1 LTKPLTISLHGVM
14 LTVEVVRILKKS
26 FILGL
31 ALLFAICSHLRP
43 RLDFTVAG
51 QRIDTACSIAAARAA
66 RSAALAAAEEILP
79 GQTSLPEHRQ
89 HMRLSFRK
97 SADSAP
103 LLCDSL
109 LCATDG
115 ILPGS
120 VVYVDGLRL
129 GVVENAESF
138 RKSFAQYIGNTLP
151 TWAKGGSV
159 RGMTLLPRYTR
170 AAFEVSDNDMIMLV
184 TGLSPVMYYDGKGR
198 VSPV

>member
-1 LTKPLTISLHGVM
+1 MTSPRSGVM
-14 LTVEVVRILKKS
+14 LTQEVVRILKKF
-26 FILGL
+26 FILSF
-31 ALLFAICSHLRP
+31 ALLFAVTSHLRP
-43 RLDFTVAG
+43 RLDFIVAG
-51 QRIDTACSIAAARAA
+51 QYIDTACSIAAAKAA
-66 RSAALAAAEEILP
+66 KAAAVAAAEEILT
-79 GQTSLPEHRQ
+79 GHASLPEYRQ

-103 LLCDSL
+103 MLCDSL
-109 LCATDG
+109 LCATKG
-115 ILPGS
+115 VMSGS

-129 GVVENAESF
+129 GVIEDAESF
-138 RKSFAQYIGNTLP
+138 RSSFAQYIGNTLP

-159 RGMTLLPRYTR
+159 RGMALLPRYTR

>member
-1 LTKPLTISLHGVM
+1 MTTPFDSVM
-14 LTVEVVRILKKS
+14 LTEEVVRILKKS
-26 FILGL
+26 FILSL
-31 ALLFAICSHLRP
+31 ALLFAVGSHLRP

-51 QRIDTACSIAAARAA
+51 QHIDTACSIAAAKAA
-66 RSAALAAAEEILP
+66 RAAALAAAEEILL
-79 GQTSLPEHRQ
+79 GQSSLPEYQQ

-97 SADSAP
+97 SADSSP

-109 LCATDG
+109 LRATEG
-115 ILPGS
+115 VLSGS
-120 VVYVDGLRL
+120 IVYVDGLRL
-129 GVVENAESF
+129 GVVEDAESF
-138 RKSFAQYIGNTLP
+138 RSRFAQYIGNTLP

-184 TGLSPVMYYDGKGR
+184 TGLSPIMYYDGKGR

>member
-1 LTKPLTISLHGVM
+1 MTKPLTTTFYSVM

-26 FILGL
+26 FILSL
-31 ALLFAICSHLRP
+31 ALLFAIGSHLRP

-51 QRIDTACSIAAARAA
+51 QRIDTACSIAAAKAA
-66 RSAALAAAEEILP
+66 KAAALAAAEEILP
-79 GQTSLPEHRQ
+79 GRASLPDFEK

-109 LCATDG
+109 LCASEG
-115 ILPGS
+115 VLSGS

-129 GVVENAESF
+129 GVVEDAENF
-138 RKSFAQYIGNTLP
+138 RQSFAQYIGNTLP

-159 RGMTLLPRYTR
+159 RGMALIPRYTR

>member
-1 LTKPLTISLHGVM
+1 M
-14 LTVEVVRILKKS
+14 LTSEVVKILKKS
-26 FILGL
+26 IILSL
-31 ALLFAICSHLRP
+31 ALLFAVGSHLRP
-43 RLDFTVAG
+43 RLDFTVSG
-51 QRIDTACSIAAARAA
+51 QRIDTACSIAAAKAA
-66 RSAALAAAEEILP
+66 KAAALAAAEEILP
-79 GQTSLPEHRQ
+79 DKASLPECKQ

-109 LCATDG
+109 LCATKG
-115 ILPGS
+115 VMSGS

-129 GVVENAESF
+129 GVIEDAESF
-138 RKSFAQYIGNTLP
+138 RSQFAQYIGNTLP

-159 RGMTLLPRYTR
+159 RGMALIPRYTR

>member
-1 LTKPLTISLHGVM
+1 LTKLLTAPLYSVM
-14 LTVEVVRILKKS
+14 LTSEVVRILKKS
-26 FILGL
+26 FILSL
-31 ALLFAICSHLRP
+31 ALLFAIGSHLRP

-66 RSAALAAAEEILP
+66 RAAALAAAEEILP
-79 GQTSLPEHRQ
+79 GQSSLPEHRQ

-109 LCATDG
+109 LCATKG
-115 ILPGS
+115 VMSGS

-129 GVVENAESF
+129 GVIEDAESF

-159 RGMTLLPRYTR
+159 RGMALIPRYTR

-184 TGLSPVMYYDGKGR
+184 TGFSPVMYYDGKGR